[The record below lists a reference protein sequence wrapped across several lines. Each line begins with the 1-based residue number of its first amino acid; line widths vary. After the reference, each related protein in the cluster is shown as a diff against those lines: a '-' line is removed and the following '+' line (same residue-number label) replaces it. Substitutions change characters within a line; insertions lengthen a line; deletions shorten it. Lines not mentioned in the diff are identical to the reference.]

1 MLHVFSNHP
10 LETSTHDL
18 NWWSVAKSTGIRMLK
33 FTCHV
38 CILLFI
44 GPDFKMAV
52 LVCPENLSPATE
64 ADFETS

>member
-1 MLHVFSNHP
+1 
-10 LETSTHDL
+10 
-18 NWWSVAKSTGIRMLK
+18 MLK

-38 CILLFI
+38 CILFFI